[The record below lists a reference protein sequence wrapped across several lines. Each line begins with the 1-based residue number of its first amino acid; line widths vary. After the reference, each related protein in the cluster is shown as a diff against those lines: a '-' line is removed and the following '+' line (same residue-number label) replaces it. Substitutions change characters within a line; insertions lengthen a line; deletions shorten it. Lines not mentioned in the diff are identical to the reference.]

1 VSVKAEPW
9 QKAEIAG
16 PKKALLIM
24 KPEVVSALWTRAKRP
39 IIIVGHHVIEEDTE
53 YEQTID
59 HVIRLC
65 KATNTPLVVTA
76 HTSKVFIEQGFQ
88 PTAIMSAMEI
98 GDRLQDSAWRGLDG
112 QGVYDLALFIGLPY
126 YMQFLVLS
134 SLKHFSSNLRT
145 ISLDRYYNP
154 TSK

>member
-53 YEQTID
+53 YEPTID

-88 PTAIMSAMEI
+88 PTAIMSLRWKLVIDCKTLHGEDWMAKAYMI
-98 GDRLQDSAWRGLDG
+98 WLFLLDYHIICSFWSYP
-112 QGVYDLALFIGLPY
+112 V
-126 YMQFLVLS
+126 
-134 SLKHFSSNLRT
+134 
-145 ISLDRYYNP
+145 
-154 TSK
+154 